1 MLYDIDKIIAYNN
14 IEENRKEIEKTDI
27 ELLNLLKKRFELS
40 KKIWLAKKV
49 VNMNIK
55 QNWRWE
61 SLLEKNINYW
71 KKIGLTDNFVN
82 DIYERIHQESIS
94 IQKNI

>member
-40 KKIWLAKKV
+40 KKI
-49 VNMNIK
+49 
-55 QNWRWE
+55 
-61 SLLEKNINYW
+61 
-71 KKIGLTDNFVN
+71 
-82 DIYERIHQESIS
+82 
-94 IQKNI
+94 